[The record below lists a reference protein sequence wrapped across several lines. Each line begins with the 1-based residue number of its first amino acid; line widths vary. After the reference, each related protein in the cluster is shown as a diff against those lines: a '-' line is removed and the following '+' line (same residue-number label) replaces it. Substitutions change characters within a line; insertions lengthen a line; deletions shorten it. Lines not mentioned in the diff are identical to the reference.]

1 MYEYVHA
8 QILLPLQKPS
18 QWWEMKVSPLTPT
31 VQSSCVHCGYA
42 DHLFF
47 KRKIKGTLKNF
58 WSKDYPKI
66 AQRLSFK
73 VLPTPSSLFLKEKHT
88 CNFNLKYFSL
98 NMYYQKIF
106 RHIVN
111 AGKSYPDSDK
121 LLIDV
126 KTICSSIQPLSSC
139 SC

>member
-1 MYEYVHA
+1 MHIGIQEWKYQPFEFTYLWMYEYVHA

-42 DHLFF
+42 DHLFL

-73 VLPTPSSLFLKEKHT
+73 ALPTPSSLFLIEKYT
-88 CNFNLKYFSL
+88 CNFTWKYFFL
-98 NMYYQKIF
+98 CTCIIRKPLD
-106 RHIVN
+106 IVN

-121 LLIDV
+121 L
-126 KTICSSIQPLSSC
+126 
-139 SC
+139 

>member
-8 QILLPLQKPS
+8 QILPPLQKSS

-42 DHLFF
+42 DHLFL

-66 AQRLSFK
+66 IIQSVAYPLLFISYRK
-73 VLPTPSSLFLKEKHT
+73 VYLQFYLKI
-88 CNFNLKYFSL
+88 FFS
-98 NMYYQKIF
+98 MYVYYQKTF
-106 RHIVN
+106 RHCEC
-111 AGKSYPDSDK
+111 SEK
-121 LLIDV
+121 LSWQWQTIEV
-126 KTICSSIQPLSSC
+126 KTIHVCSSIQPLCSC